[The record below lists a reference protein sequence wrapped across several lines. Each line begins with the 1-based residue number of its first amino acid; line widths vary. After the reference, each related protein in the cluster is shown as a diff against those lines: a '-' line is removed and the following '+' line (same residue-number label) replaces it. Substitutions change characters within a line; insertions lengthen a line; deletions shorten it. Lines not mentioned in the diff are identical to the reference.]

1 MLLRSAYSV
10 RPGLTLTMQQTG
22 MVVVLWLGM
31 LMLPLAPL
39 NTRYSGVA
47 VLLFLA
53 VAFGTRNV
61 LAIGA
66 TTVILNLAAR
76 LLLPGSSWSD
86 QHWVQWSSISALLT
100 GHSMFSES
108 PLYRFSLSSYMPAG
122 DLFGGL
128 FIALGVQRYWLVW
141 HVLVVCLL
149 SLPLVVAPGLETLMV
164 LIGSCSFYPFVDY
177 TTGGG
182 TLEIAYAVLIAA
194 ITLFRATRL
203 RSASLILFAFSAMLR
218 QPSLVLIPFLVLIL
232 YQARDFRRIQ
242 LFFGALFLFGGIYI
256 VTDTAGAYRYLY
268 AVWDG
273 YHQEL
278 FNITPGLQANYSISA
293 IPHALGVPDTVA
305 WYGWKR
311 VYLPLTLLGISG
323 LFAAAWFRKRHEE
336 ILFLGILAT
345 ASVYVLSR
353 GYAQFGY
360 VCTVFFPLIAFVAP
374 APNPSS
380 LAGRRFAQS
389 LAVAVFWIGATP
401 ALLYAASWMLLQV
414 EQAKPGRMVQ
424 PIFVAELLPS
434 QAPAALPLIDGDDAH
449 RQEFPL
455 SATVEFR
462 LPRPEMLKGMRLSCD
477 HIPVQELKGVWMPY
491 PTELQMGGA
500 ITDGLIEGSEDGVNF
515 HPVQLFRNAATY
527 CNWPVTIPIAATPR
541 PLLAVRL
548 KASKLYLDQASW
560 TLGNV
565 EFVVH

>member
-1 MLLRSAYSV
+1 M
-10 RPGLTLTMQQTG
+10 
-22 MVVVLWLGM
+22 VLWLGM

-39 NTRYSGVA
+39 NTRYTGVA

-66 TTVILNLAAR
+66 TTAVLNLAAR
-76 LLLPGSSWSD
+76 LLLSGSSWSD

-128 FIALGVQRYWLVW
+128 FIALGMQRYWLVW
-141 HVLVVCLL
+141 HVLVVCLV
-149 SLPLVVAPGLETLMV
+149 SLPLILSPGLAALMV
-164 LIGSCSFYPFVDY
+164 LIGACSFYPFVDY

-182 TLEIAYAVLIAA
+182 TLEIAYAILIGA
-194 ITLFRATRL
+194 IALFRVTGL
-203 RSASLILFAFSAMLR
+203 RSASIVLFAFSAMLR
-218 QPSLVLIPFLVLIL
+218 QPSLVLIPFLLLIL
-232 YQARDFRRIQ
+232 YRARDFRGIL
-242 LFFGALFLFGGIYI
+242 LFSAALFLFGGIYI
-256 VTDTAGAYRYLY
+256 VTDPAGAYRYLY

-305 WYGWKR
+305 WYGWKP

-336 ILFLGILAT
+336 VLFLGMLAT
-345 ASVYVLSR
+345 ASVYILSR

-360 VCTVFFPLIAFVAP
+360 VCTVFVPLIAFLAP
-374 APNPSS
+374 ARNPPS
-380 LAGRRFAQS
+380 LAGRRFAQG
-389 LAVAVFWIGATP
+389 LAVVVFWIGAAP
-401 ALLYAASWMLLQV
+401 AFLYAASWMVLKV
-414 EQAKPGRMVQ
+414 EQAKPSRVVP
-424 PIFVAELLPS
+424 PISVAELLPL
-434 QAPAALPLIDGDDAH
+434 QAPAALPLIDGDDSH
-449 RQEFPL
+449 RQEFPM

-462 LPRPEMLKGMRLSCD
+462 LPRPEMLTGLRLSCD
-477 HIPVQELKGVWMPY
+477 HVPVQELKG
-491 PTELQMGGA
+491 
-500 ITDGLIEGSEDGVNF
+500 S
-515 HPVQLFRNAATY
+515 
-527 CNWPVTIPIAATPR
+527 
-541 PLLAVRL
+541 
-548 KASKLYLDQASW
+548 LDA
-560 TLGNV
+560 LPD
-565 EFVVH
+565 